1 MQRHLARRIESL
13 EESILPLTGSA
24 FLERVRKHARRSG
37 KSYESA
43 LQSLVSKLS
52 DNELDRLTTEVEWLA
67 FGDDTAA
74 RDAAKRETL
83 AAAGYTDWQNLPGQE
98 SRDQG
103 W

>member
-13 EESILPLTGSA
+13 EQSILPLTASV

-37 KSYESA
+37 KSFDA
-43 LQSLVSKLS
+43 AMDSLVSKVS
-52 DNELDRLTTEVEWLA
+52 DDELERLTAAVEWLA
-67 FGDDTAA
+67 FGDDIAA

-83 AAAGYTDWQNLPGQE
+83 LAAGYTEWPSSPGQE
-98 SRDQG
+98 SRDEG